1 MAMCDT
7 SLIAFATNIK
17 KNKFDKQ
24 KNKFNNQ
31 WYIDFSQLK
40 NNENVVDTHK
50 KIFWEDLKKYLWLEL
65 DEQIKEK
72 FVKEWE
78 DLFLPKTDEN
88 WGK

>member
-40 NNENVVDTHK
+40 HINDNLSVVDAHK
-50 KIFWEDLKKYLWLEL
+50 KMCWEDLKKYLWLEL
-65 DEQIKEK
+65 DGQIKK
-72 FVKEWE
+72 NFVKEWE
-78 DLFLPKTDEN
+78 ALF
-88 WGK
+88 